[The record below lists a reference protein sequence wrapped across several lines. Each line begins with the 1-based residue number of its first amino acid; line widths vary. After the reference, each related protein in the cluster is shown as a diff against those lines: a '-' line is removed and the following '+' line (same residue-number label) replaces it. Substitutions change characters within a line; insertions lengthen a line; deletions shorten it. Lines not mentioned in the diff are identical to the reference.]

1 MDKVTVFYL
10 VSVFLALYALWLAMF
25 RTYHI
30 DYGKP
35 TDDKARLPNI
45 VYVVML
51 IVSFIPV
58 ANVVMFVAFVIIS
71 LIGRCVEEGFYVK
84 SWLFD
89 TLGEKEDKEE
99 D

>member
-10 VSVFLALYALWLAMF
+10 VSILLALYALWLAMF
-25 RTYHI
+25 RTYHM
-30 DYGKP
+30 DHGGP
-35 TDDKARLPNI
+35 TDDKACLPNI

-58 ANVVMFVAFVIIS
+58 ANVMMFIAFVIIS
-71 LIGRCVEEGFYVK
+71 LIGRYIGEDFYVK